1 MLGSGGA
8 PLRSFRRRRSTAR
21 RDPPPDQCEKGHPLN
36 GNPGVIWTILSFLL
50 VIGPLIF
57 VHELGHYFVGRWFAV
72 QADTF
77 SIGFGREIA
86 GWTDSRGTRWK
97 VGWLPLGGYVK
108 FAGDMNAAG
117 LASPEW
123 LALPAEERARTFQAK
138 PVWQRFLIV
147 AAGPATN
154 FLAAILILSG
164 FNLAYGVPQ
173 TPAVIGAIRSG
184 SAAEQA
190 GLRPGDRI
198 VRIDGSKVERFEDIL
213 PIVALKTGGAIVL
226 DMDRQGRT
234 FRVAAMPRLFTETD
248 QFGNVTRRPV
258 LGIEPAGLVLAPVSP
273 PGAVAASVQ
282 QGWVVV
288 STTVRGLGQII
299 AGRRSVKELGGPL
312 KIAKFSGEQASM
324 GLLHFLWFVAVISI
338 NLGFINL
345 LPIPMLDGGH
355 LFFYGIEAVR
365 RKPLRPEAQEWAFRT
380 GLAALL
386 ALMILV
392 TFNDLASFGLWSKLG
407 GLID

>member
-1 MLGSGGA
+1 
-8 PLRSFRRRRSTAR
+8 
-21 RDPPPDQCEKGHPLN
+21 LN
-36 GNPGVIWTILSFLL
+36 NPGVLWTVASFLL

-57 VHELGHYFVGRWFAV
+57 VHELGHYFVGRWFGVKAEV
-72 QADTF
+72 F
-77 SIGFGREIA
+77 SIGFGREVA
-86 GWTDSRGTRWK
+86 GWTDTRGTRWK

-117 LASPEW
+117 QPSPEW
-123 LALPAEERARTFQAK
+123 LALPAEERAQTFQAK

-147 AAGPATN
+147 LAGPATN

-164 FNLAYGVPQ
+164 FNLTYGVPQ
-173 TPAVIGAIRSG
+173 TPAVIGAVRAG
-184 SAAEQA
+184 SAAEQV
-190 GLRPGDRI
+190 GLRPGYRI
-198 VRIDGSKVERFEDIL
+198 VRIDGTSVERFEDIL
-213 PIVALKTGGAIVL
+213 PVVALKTGGPVDLEIE
-226 DMDRQGRT
+226 RQGR
-234 FRVAAMPRLFTETD
+234 RLQVAAVPRIISETD
-248 QFGNVTRRPV
+248 RFGNETRRPV
-258 LGIEPAGLVLAPVSP
+258 LGIEPGDQVLTPVSL
-273 PGAVAASVQ
+273 PGTAAASVRQ
-282 QGWVVV
+282 CWVVV
-288 STTVRGLGQII
+288 STTLKGLGQIVT
-299 AGRRSVKELGGPL
+299 GSRSVKELGGPL

-324 GLLHFLWFVAVISI
+324 GMLHFLWFLAVISI

>member
-1 MLGSGGA
+1 M
-8 PLRSFRRRRSTAR
+8 
-21 RDPPPDQCEKGHPLN
+21 N
-36 GNPGVIWTILSFLL
+36 NPGFVWTVLSFLL

-57 VHELGHYFVGRWFAV
+57 VHELGHYYVGRWFGVHAE
-72 QADTF
+72 TF

-86 GWTDSRGTRWK
+86 GWTDARGTRWK

-108 FAGDMNAAG
+108 FAGDMNAVSQP
-117 LASPEW
+117 SPEW

-147 AAGPATN
+147 LAGPMTN

-173 TPAVIGAIRSG
+173 TPAVIGAVRAQ

-198 VRIDGSKVERFEDIL
+198 VRIDGSEVSRFEDIL
-213 PIVALKTGGAIVL
+213 PIVALKTGGPVVL
-226 DMDRQGRT
+226 DMERRGRN
-234 FRVAAMPRLFTETD
+234 FRVAAVPRLISETD
-248 QFGNVTRRPV
+248 RFGNETRRPV
-258 LGIEPAGLVLAPVSP
+258 LGIEPGDQVLTPVSAF
-273 PGAVAASVQ
+273 GAVGASLRQ
-282 QGWVVV
+282 CWVVV
-288 STTVRGLGQII
+288 STTIKGLGQII
-299 AGRRSVKELGGPL
+299 LGSRSVKELGGPL

-386 ALMILV
+386 ALMIIV